1 MFYPFL
7 PVLTFF
13 LDHCQSFKHLALNFE
28 LVFILLCPT
37 DFTGCT
43 SLEAWYYYHHV
54 FQCIPEVPPLSHIEI
69 VWTMLKSQV
78 HPSKPSHLMNCG
90 QIFRRN
96 CARIML
102 IATECLWLRWILQ
115 SDIQPNTNEATW
127 VYRSYN
133 FDSVPFRDTP
143 TRSLNPQCL
152 LICLLDKHSKLKM
165 TTNSLNNKKIL
176 NYP

>member
-1 MFYPFL
+1 MLYPFL

-13 LDHCQSFKHLALNFE
+13 FRSLSKFQTFSFE
-28 LVFILLCPT
+28 LWASLYSSLPNRLYRMHQPRSMILLPP
-37 DFTGCT
+37 
-43 SLEAWYYYHHV
+43 
-54 FQCIPEVPPLSHIEI
+54 CIPMYSRSPHLSHIEI

-133 FDSVPFRDTP
+133 FDSVLFRDTP
-143 TRSLNPQCL
+143 PEV
-152 LICLLDKHSKLKM
+152 
-165 TTNSLNNKKIL
+165 
-176 NYP
+176 